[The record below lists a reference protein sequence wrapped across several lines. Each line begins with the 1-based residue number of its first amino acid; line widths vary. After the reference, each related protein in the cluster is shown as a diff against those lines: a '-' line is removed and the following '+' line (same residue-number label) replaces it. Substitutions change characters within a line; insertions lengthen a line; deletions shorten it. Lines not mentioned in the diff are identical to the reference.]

1 MLGTM
6 SSSTIQPAATV
17 DRHRAVEDLFAA
29 EYTSL
34 LRLATLVLGDRA
46 SAEDAVQ
53 EAFVKLHRSWDRIRD
68 LDAAPAYLRSI
79 VLNTS
84 RSGLRRL
91 RTASKYQPQVVPDS
105 RSAEDGSMQREEHRR
120 VIEALQTLPRRQR
133 ECIAMRYYL
142 NLSEREIAETLG
154 ISQGSVKSHTS
165 RGMSALAALLE
176 EVAQ

>member
-6 SSSTIQPAATV
+6 SISTIQPAVAV
-17 DRHRAVEDLFAA
+17 DRDRAVEELFAT

-34 LRLATLVLGDRA
+34 LRLSTLVLGDRA

-53 EAFVKLHRSWDRIRD
+53 DAFVKLHRSFDRIRD

-79 VLNTS
+79 VMNTS

-91 RTASKYQPQVVPDS
+91 RVASKYAPPVVPDS
-105 RSAEDGSMQREEHRR
+105 HSAEDGSMQREEHRR
-120 VIEALQTLPRRQR
+120 VIDALQTLPRRQR

-142 NLSEREIAETLG
+142 GLSEREIAETLG
-154 ISQGSVKSHTS
+154 ISPGSVKSHTS